1 MIKRF
6 DLCVIGGGSG
16 GLSVAAGSAQMG
28 ASVVLFEGHRMG
40 GDCLNTGCVPSK
52 ALLAIA
58 KASVRPATDPVAQY
72 AQAKARVRDI
82 VASIAPHDSVER
94 FEALGVTVVQQRAQ
108 FLDATTV
115 QGGETRVRARRI
127 VIATGSR
134 PRIPAIPGLDR
145 VPYWTSDTLFQDDQF
160 PASLMILGGGAIGLE
175 MAQAHRL
182 LGSEVTVIESAVLL
196 PRDEPVLVAELQ
208 GLLEASGIQICV
220 GTAVAQITETES
232 RQVCVQLA
240 DGRAITADRLLIAT
254 GRDPNID
261 ELRLDRAGVDTTP
274 RGVKTDSR
282 LRTSQR
288 HIFAIGDAAGRHA
301 LTHAA
306 GAHASVVVKQ
316 ALFGWPARINR
327 QRVPWVTYTDPEL
340 AHVGLSASERD
351 ACVPPSKQQVIEIP
365 FSEIDRARCEGQTDG
380 RIRLI
385 TDRKGRIL
393 SVDLLG
399 QHAGELILP
408 WVMAMD
414 HGLRLSHIASTI
426 VPYPTRSEISK
437 RVAGAYFTPR
447 LFSARTRAL
456 VRWIQRWIP

>member
-1 MIKRF
+1 MTRRF

-16 GLSVAAGSAQMG
+16 GLSVAAGAAQMG

-40 GDCLNTGCVPSK
+40 GDCLNSGCVPSK

-58 KASVRPATDPVAQY
+58 KGSVRPVMDPVVEY
-72 AQAKARVRDI
+72 ARAKARVREVVD
-82 VASIAPHDSVER
+82 SIAPHDSVER
-94 FEALGVTVVQQRAQ
+94 FEALGVTVIQQRAQ
-108 FLDATTV
+108 FLDAKTV
-115 QGGETRVRARRI
+115 TGGDHTVRARRI

-134 PRIPAIPGLDR
+134 PRIPTIPGLDR
-145 VPYWTSDTLFQDDQF
+145 VPYWTSDTLFQEDQF
-160 PASLMILGGGAIGLE
+160 PASLIILGGGAIGLE

-182 LGSEVTVIESAVLL
+182 LGSEVTVIESVALL

-208 GLLEASGIQICV
+208 ALLEASGIQFFV
-220 GTAVAQITETES
+220 GTAVTHVTETDG
-232 RQVCVQLA
+232 RQVCVQLEN
-240 DGRAITADRLLIAT
+240 GRTVTADRLLIAT
-254 GRDPNID
+254 GREPNID
-261 ELRLDRAGVDTTP
+261 DLGLDRAGVDTTA
-274 RGVKTDSR
+274 RGVTTDDR

-288 HIFAIGDAAGRHA
+288 HIFAIGDVAGRQA
-301 LTHAA
+301 LTHVA

-316 ALFGWPARINR
+316 ALFGWPAKIDR
-327 QRVPWVTYTDPEL
+327 QTVPWVTYTDPEL

-351 ACVPPSKQQVIEIP
+351 ARVPLSQQRVIEIP
-365 FSEIDRARCEGQTDG
+365 FSDIDRARCEGRTDG

-385 TDRKGRIL
+385 TDAKARIL

-408 WVMAMD
+408 WVMAID
-414 HGLRLSHIASTI
+414 QGLRLTQIASTI
-426 VPYPTRSEISK
+426 VPYPTRSEITK

-447 LFSARTRAL
+447 LFSSRTRAI